1 MTTKLNISEWGPA
14 LWQSLHAISFA
25 YPDTPSPSD
34 QSAYY
39 NFFTAL
45 QYVIPCVK
53 CRGHYATMLAESPI
67 RLESREALARWLV
80 DRHNEVNVRTG
91 KATLR
96 YEDVRDDHLEPQTD
110 SSCALPWWTWIIIAS
125 VFVTLVVCIILIA
138 KKR

>member
-14 LWQSLHAISFA
+14 LWQSLHAISFT
-25 YPDTPSPSD
+25 YPESPTPSD

-53 CRGHYATMLAESPI
+53 CRGHYATMLTESPI
-67 RLESREALARWLV
+67 RLESQEALARWLV

-91 KATLR
+91 KPTLR
-96 YEDVRDDHLEPQTD
+96 YEDVRDDHLQAPST
-110 SSCALPWWTWIIIAS
+110 CTLPWWTWVIIVS
-125 VFVTLVVCIILIA
+125 VFVILIICVIIIS